1 MREFS
6 SGFSPQAR
14 LRIRR
19 KTMSKQ
25 NIWVFFELSDGRPK
39 RVCLEMMQ
47 KAKELAEGSSEKAV
61 AVIIDPEPEEAARAA
76 FEYGADQVL
85 TVRQK
90 FFFESAAYILEKLA
104 EKYEP
109 RIVMIGATTEGRDLA
124 AAASVRLHAGI
135 ASECTDVV
143 ITGSGVFWIRPSY
156 DGKLNTNIS
165 IEEAPMIGTFKP
177 GIFRLGEP
185 AVGRNGETVEETVDV
200 PAGVLLTQLLG
211 FTPDDELTKANIED
225 AEIII
230 AGGRGVGSREG
241 FDQLYELAAALG
253 GSVGASRAAVDEGWI
268 GKDYQIGITG
278 KTVAPRLY
286 IGFGISGALPH
297 VNGMKES
304 DIIVAVNTD
313 PNAPIFSVA
322 NYGIVA
328 DLNILCPALTRKI
341 LEMKG

>member
-1 MREFS
+1 
-6 SGFSPQAR
+6 
-14 LRIRR
+14 
-19 KTMSKQ
+19 MSKQ

-322 NYGIVA
+322 NYGIAA
-328 DLNILCPALTRKI
+328 DLNIICPALTRKI

>member
-1 MREFS
+1 
-6 SGFSPQAR
+6 
-14 LRIRR
+14 
-19 KTMSKQ
+19 MSNQ

-47 KAKELAEGSSEKAV
+47 KAKALAKESSEKAV
-61 AVIIDPEPEEAARAA
+61 AVIIDPNPEEASRAA
-76 FEYGADQVL
+76 FENGADLVL
-85 TVRQK
+85 AVRQK

-109 RIVMIGATTEGRDLA
+109 KIVMIGATTQGRDLA

-135 ASECTDVV
+135 ASECTDVIV
-143 ITGSGVFWIRPSY
+143 TGSGVFWLRPSY
-156 DGKLNTNIS
+156 DGRLNTNIGMEGAPVIATFRQGIFKLDAPTAGRS
-165 IEEAPMIGTFKP
+165 GELAEEA
-177 GIFRLGEP
+177 
-185 AVGRNGETVEETVDV
+185 VDV
-200 PAGVLLTQLLG
+200 PAGILLTQLLG

-225 AEIII
+225 AEIIV

-241 FDQLYELAAALG
+241 FDQLYELAAVLG

-278 KTVAPRLY
+278 KTVSPRLY

-297 VNGMKES
+297 VNGMRES

-313 PNAPIFSVA
+313 PNAPIFDVA

-328 DLNILCPALTRKI
+328 DLNAICPALTKKVK
-341 LEMKG
+341 EMKG

>member
-1 MREFS
+1 
-6 SGFSPQAR
+6 
-14 LRIRR
+14 
-19 KTMSKQ
+19 MSKQ

-124 AAASVRLHAGI
+124 AAASIRLHAGI

-328 DLNILCPALTRKI
+328 DLNIICPALTRKI

>member
-1 MREFS
+1 
-6 SGFSPQAR
+6 
-14 LRIRR
+14 
-19 KTMSKQ
+19 MSKQ

-328 DLNILCPALTRKI
+328 DLNIICPALTRNI

>member
-1 MREFS
+1 
-6 SGFSPQAR
+6 
-14 LRIRR
+14 
-19 KTMSKQ
+19 MSNQ

-47 KAKELAEGSSEKAV
+47 KAKALAESSSGKAA
-61 AVIIDPEPEEAARAA
+61 AVIIDPEPEEASKEA
-76 FEYGADQVL
+76 FKNGADQVL
-85 TVRQK
+85 VVRQK

-104 EKYEP
+104 AKYEP
-109 RIVMIGATTEGRDLA
+109 TIIMIGATTEGRDLA
-124 AAASVRLHAGI
+124 ASASARLHAGI

-156 DGKLNTNIS
+156 DGRLNTNIG
-165 IEEAPMIGTFKP
+165 IEQSPMIGTFKP
-177 GIFRLGEP
+177 GIFKLEEPSAGRSGEL
-185 AVGRNGETVEETVDV
+185 VEESIEV
-200 PAGVLLTQLLG
+200 PAGILLTQLLG

-225 AEIII
+225 AEIIV
-230 AGGRGVGSREG
+230 AGGRGVGSKEG
-241 FDQLYELAAALG
+241 FVQLYELAAVLG

-286 IGFGISGALPH
+286 LGFGISGALPH
-297 VNGMKES
+297 VNGIKES

-313 PNAPIFSVA
+313 PNAPIFGVA

-328 DLNILCPALTRKI
+328 DLNVICPALTKKVR
-341 LEMKG
+341 EMKG

>member
-1 MREFS
+1 
-6 SGFSPQAR
+6 
-14 LRIRR
+14 
-19 KTMSKQ
+19 MSKQ

-211 FTPDDELTKANIED
+211 FIPDDELTKANIED

-328 DLNILCPALTRKI
+328 DLNIICPALTRKI

>member
-1 MREFS
+1 
-6 SGFSPQAR
+6 
-14 LRIRR
+14 
-19 KTMSKQ
+19 MSKQ

-61 AVIIDPEPEEAARAA
+61 AVIIDPEPEEAARDA

-328 DLNILCPALTRKI
+328 DLNIICPALTRKI

>member
-1 MREFS
+1 
-6 SGFSPQAR
+6 
-14 LRIRR
+14 
-19 KTMSKQ
+19 MSKQ

-156 DGKLNTNIS
+156 DGRLNTNIG
-165 IEEAPMIGTFKP
+165 IEESPMIGTFKP
-177 GIFRLGEP
+177 GIFKLEDP
-185 AVGRNGETVEETVDV
+185 SAGRSGETIEEAIEV

-225 AEIII
+225 AEIIV

-241 FDQLYELAAALG
+241 FGQLYELAAALG

-268 GKDYQIGITG
+268 AKDYQIGITG

-328 DLNILCPALTRKI
+328 DLNIICPALTRKI

>member
-1 MREFS
+1 
-6 SGFSPQAR
+6 
-14 LRIRR
+14 
-19 KTMSKQ
+19 MSKQ

-109 RIVMIGATTEGRDLA
+109 KIVMIGATTEGRDLA

-328 DLNILCPALTRKI
+328 DLNIICPALTRKI

>member
-1 MREFS
+1 
-6 SGFSPQAR
+6 
-14 LRIRR
+14 
-19 KTMSKQ
+19 
-25 NIWVFFELSDGRPK
+25 
-39 RVCLEMMQ
+39 MMQ
-47 KAKELAEGSSEKAV
+47 KAKELAEVSSEKAV

-328 DLNILCPALTRKI
+328 DLNIICPALTRKI

>member
-1 MREFS
+1 
-6 SGFSPQAR
+6 
-14 LRIRR
+14 
-19 KTMSKQ
+19 MSNQ

-200 PAGVLLTQLLG
+200 PAGVLLTQRLG

-328 DLNILCPALTRKI
+328 DLNIICPALTRKI